1 MKRLVFL
8 LLSCLLL
15 SATGF
20 AQGDKSV
27 ARMNFDIP
35 GMDAAMAE
43 KAVAAV
49 SAVPGVT
56 EAKANVKNGKL
67 RVSMAPENRKET
79 RKAVEKALKDAGIK
93 TAKNNDAKKTDA
105 KKDDGKKAKTD
116 DKSGKKAKA
125 AK

>member
-8 LLSCLLL
+8 LFSCLLL

-20 AQGDKSV
+20 AQSDKSV
-27 ARMNFDIP
+27 ARLNLDIP
-35 GMDAAMAE
+35 GMDAAMAA

-56 EAKANVKNGKL
+56 EAKANEKNGKL
-67 RVSMAPENRKET
+67 LISMAPENRKDT
-79 RKAVEKALKDAGIK
+79 RKAVQKALKDAGISV
-93 TAKNNDAKKTDA
+93 AKKSDAKKSDAKKTA
-105 KKDDGKKAKTD
+105 D